1 MFKNI
6 AYFWMAVALLFAQI
20 FILDEVSM
28 ALWLRPM
35 IFPLVVLLLPIEWR
49 TIWTVLVALLLG
61 IFMDVSLGG
70 QGLYTSTLLPLAVMR
85 RWILYLTTRRS
96 VEAGDQT
103 SLLSRMSLR
112 QLMIYVGVML
122 LVHHTLFF
130 MLESLSFAT
139 PLHLV
144 ATILFS
150 TSLSLVMAW
159 PIVRLFTS
167 KIVTK

>member
-85 RWILYLTTRRS
+85 SWILYLTTRRS

-103 SLLSRMSLR
+103 SLLSRMPLR
-112 QLMIYVGVML
+112 QVMIYIAAML
-122 LVHHTLFF
+122 LLHHAMFF
-130 MLESLSFAT
+130 MLESLSVVNA
-139 PLHLV
+139 LQLV
-144 ATILFS
+144 ATVIFS
-150 TSLSLVMAW
+150 AMLSLLLVW
-159 PIVRLFTS
+159 PIVGLFLK
-167 KIVTK
+167 KIVR

>member
-103 SLLSRMSLR
+103 SLLSRMPLR
-112 QLMIYVGVML
+112 QVMIYIAAML
-122 LVHHTLFF
+122 LLHHAMFF
-130 MLESLSFAT
+130 ILESLSVVNA
-139 PLHLV
+139 LQLV
-144 ATILFS
+144 TTVLFS
-150 TSLSLVMAW
+150 TLLSSLLVW
-159 PIVRLFTS
+159 PIVGLFLK
-167 KIVTK
+167 KIVR

>member
-103 SLLSRMSLR
+103 SLLSRMPLR
-112 QLMIYVGVML
+112 QVMIYIAAML
-122 LVHHTLFF
+122 LLHHAMFF
-130 MLESLSFAT
+130 ILESLSVVNA
-139 PLHLV
+139 LQLV
-144 ATILFS
+144 ATVIFS
-150 TSLSLVMAW
+150 AMLSLLLVW
-159 PIVRLFTS
+159 PIVGLFLK
-167 KIVTK
+167 KIVR